1 MTTNTNILPGNIG
14 SNDLGKGNNDIFKYL
29 INYFD
34 LDKNTLDIKIPYKF
48 NDAID
53 YLGNISIGN
62 LSTELK
68 EIIPIEEKESMLDD
82 EQNFSIDNIQI
93 LTSKLN
99 DNDKI
104 DYILLNDFKKEN
116 YIRKPEYSGE
126 YGEYIDKGI
135 NLKITTKEDEKK
147 EINIKCIINYKNFVK
162 NLIDN
167 LIKKSFFDKA
177 RDTLEASYEYIKEEL
192 SGKNLEFEMKIFSNS
207 INKVLYTENGDF
219 LFDLQFPPLF
229 KTNFLINKSKS
240 FGRMKKNNDYNYY
253 ENIFFPFRNFNDE
266 IANLKYRH
274 FYILLKKENDN
285 VNNNEYD
292 TIEQLQKYLGYFFT
306 NKNGIIERKKYQL
319 YSKIKIK
326 LESNVIENNYKKE
339 LSEYFKYNSDEK
351 LLNIFKKLKFIKE
364 ESNYNN
370 NINDN
375 EIPPDEDLIKLYYQ
389 ILAIISEGI
398 LSYYTAIEF
407 VENILFEKKLNY
419 RTEIFKEC
427 TDEEYP
433 IFFNLTLTKVLNK
446 YQNSLEEKTLNEFES
461 ILKKTFKYIYSE
473 YLIKGMQEILKPSR
487 NPTLKYVQRCVIT
500 PTYILFT
507 PYILDQG
514 NRILRDF
521 LPSIHLSMLCGF
533 KMDNFEEGR
542 WGNKFLIEYIKY
554 ILQAGMYLGEKNYK
568 FFNFS
573 QSQFRNMSCWL
584 LTEPKK
590 ILVKTGD
597 YSKINIVAK
606 FGARISQTLTTT
618 IKTIKIPKDHIIKIN
633 DVLIK
638 SKILDDEGKEREVE
652 YNFSDG
658 VGKISYNLSEAI
670 AKKLGLNFVPSC
682 FQGRFLGCKGVWT
695 TMYDDLKGNIYI
707 RPSQEKFEVK
717 KEEIENYFELC
728 DYSRYIQ
735 AYLNRQVILL
745 MKANGI
751 KEEIFFKKLEEYN
764 KRLNNEKFVLSLVH
778 YTEWS
783 GLFLYM
789 NKCGINKYNDRLM
802 RSLLESNLK
811 ILYNDI
817 KNKARIYIKDS
828 AYVIGIMDEYGILE
842 YGQAFLRIKRKNL
855 DLILNKKCTIAKCP
869 CLHPGDLRVLDFK
882 CYIKGDESTEKYKIF
897 ENYENVLIFPSKGK
911 RPHPNECSGSDLDGD
926 NYFVFYDPD
935 LILDEKNLSEPMNY
949 NFWLKPLKKEKIE
962 IEDVIEYF
970 AEYTNLNN
978 LGLIGDA
985 HLALCDKDELGA
997 KGKIPMKIAKKFSRA
1012 VDAPKTGDEVILS
1025 EDEEPKAFPHYMNK
1039 STRKTYISETIL
1051 GKLYD
1056 RIIEITGNMSNGE
1069 KFDEKYFDEELVIY
1083 PWKKFGFLAIIF
1095 YRDFYE
1101 EIVNLMKK
1109 NEIKGES
1116 VLLTGNN
1123 IDNED
1128 SVFSRRKN
1136 NYELR
1141 EKISDE
1147 MRKLFK
1153 EAGDNFSKAIEKFFD
1168 IKNIND
1174 INNISLIQEL
1184 KKLNSEIFFK
1194 NNLNLFASACY
1205 IISYNFYE
1213 EFSHE
1218 SSINELANLFLK
1230 FIENSLFKE
1239 KEIESIKNYTEYEV
1253 ELYGSNFY
1261 DIYENKLEKYHYE
1274 YEQKKIFLKKIIEK
1288 NLEDMKGFIEE
1299 TKRIKRAENANKENQ
1314 YRILSFPWCIAGK
1327 LLSTIKFLH

>member
-1 MTTNTNILPGNIG
+1 M
-14 SNDLGKGNNDIFKYL
+14 
-29 INYFD
+29 
-34 LDKNTLDIKIPYKF
+34 
-48 NDAID
+48 
-53 YLGNISIGN
+53 
-62 LSTELK
+62 
-68 EIIPIEEKESMLDD
+68 
-82 EQNFSIDNIQI
+82 
-93 LTSKLN
+93 
-99 DNDKI
+99 
-104 DYILLNDFKKEN
+104 
-116 YIRKPEYSGE
+116 
-126 YGEYIDKGI
+126 
-135 NLKITTKEDEKK
+135 
-147 EINIKCIINYKNFVK
+147 
-162 NLIDN
+162 
-167 LIKKSFFDKA
+167 
-177 RDTLEASYEYIKEEL
+177 
-192 SGKNLEFEMKIFSNS
+192 
-207 INKVLYTENGDF
+207 
-219 LFDLQFPPLF
+219 
-229 KTNFLINKSKS
+229 
-240 FGRMKKNNDYNYY
+240 
-253 ENIFFPFRNFNDE
+253 
-266 IANLKYRH
+266 
-274 FYILLKKENDN
+274 
-285 VNNNEYD
+285 
-292 TIEQLQKYLGYFFT
+292 
-306 NKNGIIERKKYQL
+306 
-319 YSKIKIK
+319 
-326 LESNVIENNYKKE
+326 
-339 LSEYFKYNSDEK
+339 
-351 LLNIFKKLKFIKE
+351 
-364 ESNYNN
+364 
-370 NINDN
+370 
-375 EIPPDEDLIKLYYQ
+375 
-389 ILAIISEGI
+389 
-398 LSYYTAIEF
+398 
-407 VENILFEKKLNY
+407 
-419 RTEIFKEC
+419 
-427 TDEEYP
+427 
-433 IFFNLTLTKVLNK
+433 
-446 YQNSLEEKTLNEFES
+446 
-461 ILKKTFKYIYSE
+461 
-473 YLIKGMQEILKPSR
+473 
-487 NPTLKYVQRCVIT
+487 IT

-521 LPSIHLSMLCGF
+521 LPSIYLSMLCGF

-554 ILQAGMYLGEKNYK
+554 ILEEGIYLGEKNYK

-590 ILVKTGD
+590 ILNKTGD

-638 SKILDDEGKEREVE
+638 RKIIDDDGQEREVE

-670 AKKLGLNFVPSC
+670 AKKIGLNFVPSC
-682 FQGRFLGCKGVWT
+682 LQGRFLGCKGVWT
-695 TMYDDLKGNIYI
+695 TMYDDFKGNIYI
-707 RPSQEKFEVK
+707 RPSQEKFNVEK
-717 KEEIENYFELC
+717 KETENYFELC

-751 KEEIFFKKLEEYN
+751 KDEIFYKKLEEYN

-778 YTEWS
+778 YNEWS
-783 GLFLYM
+783 GLFIYM
-789 NKCGINKYNDRLM
+789 NKCGINKNNDRLM

-897 ENYENVLIFPSKGK
+897 EKYENVLIFPSKGK

-949 NFWLKPLKKEKIE
+949 TFWLKPLKKDNIQ

-985 HLALCDKDELGA
+985 HLALSDKDELGA
-997 KGKIPMKIAKKFSRA
+997 KGKIPIKIAKKFSRA

-1025 EDEEPKAFPHYMNK
+1025 EDEEPKSFPHYMNK
-1039 STRKTYISETIL
+1039 SSRKTYISETIL

-1056 RIIEITGNMSNGE
+1056 KIIDIIGNISKKE
-1069 KFDEKYFDEELVIY
+1069 KYDEKYFDEDFVQFK
-1083 PWKKFGFLAIIF
+1083 WKNFGFLGLIF
-1095 YRDFYE
+1095 YRDFFE

-1174 INNISLIQEL
+1174 IDIDINNIFLQQEL
-1184 KKLNSEIFFK
+1184 KKLNTETFFK

-1213 EFSHE
+1213 EFAHE
-1218 SSINELANLFLK
+1218 SSINEFANLFLNL
-1230 FIENSLFKE
+1230 IENSLFKE
-1239 KEIESIKNYTEYEV
+1239 KEIEEIKNYSEYEM
-1253 ELYGSNFY
+1253 EQYGNNFY
-1261 DIYENKLEKYHYE
+1261 DIYENNLEKYHYD
-1274 YEQKKIFLKKIIEK
+1274 YEQKKIFVKKIIEK
-1288 NLEDMKGFIEE
+1288 NVEDMKGFIEE

-1327 LLSTIKFLH
+1327 LLSAIKFLH